1 MQIPTQDLS
10 ITNSDFKKDLT
21 SLLNTYCKENESNS
35 PDFIL
40 AEYLLSC
47 LNAFNI
53 ASNKKDEWHGLQDP
67 FL

>member
-1 MQIPTQDLS
+1 MQIPTQYLS

-53 ASNKKDEWHGLQDP
+53 ASNKKDEWHRLQDP